1 MCCSSHASF
10 ALALEALLMNY
21 PADLKY
27 TKNDEWVRAD
37 GAAATAGITDYAQEA
52 LSDIVYVE
60 LPQVGDSFKQGEAYS
75 SVESVKAAAEVY
87 LPIGGTITATNAAL
101 AATPEILNSDPY
113 GAGWIA
119 QFTLTDANE
128 LAGLMDAAAYEKYCE
143 SRKQ

>member
-1 MCCSSHASF
+1 MT
-10 ALALEALLMNY
+10 Y

-27 TKNDEWVRAD
+27 TRNDEWVRAA
-37 GAAATAGITDYAQEA
+37 GSEATAGITDYAQAA

-87 LPIGGTITATNAAL
+87 LPVGGAITAVNAVL
-101 AATPEILNSDPY
+101 AATPEVINSDPY

-119 QFTLTDANE
+119 QFTLSDPAE
-128 LAGLMDAAAYEKYCE
+128 LAGLMDAAAYEAYCE